1 MVVKKQILVS
11 LLKLTRQGPFRKE
24 LLGKDSRVPMQVVD
38 EILEKLCQDGLC
50 QQRRGAVEATT
61 TQRVKV
67 AVHAIRLGA
76 DFERVCNFLQ
86 WKEFEN
92 LAAEAFKANNYSVT
106 SNFHFKHAGKRFEID
121 LLARKEPLIVCVDCK
136 HWHHGWS
143 RAAIVKAVEMQTKRT
158 KALANAFP
166 TVYEKV
172 GLETW
177 KHALFLPTVLSLV
190 PSPFK
195 FHNKVP
201 IVPILQL
208 QNFLNELPAH
218 MLLLTHFSIKIKSE
232 SHRLTKASK

>member
-1 MVVKKQILVS
+1 MVIERQILVS

-24 LLGKDSRVPMQVVD
+24 LLGKDSRIPMRVVN

-50 QQRRGAVEATT
+50 QQRRGVVEATA

-67 AVHAIRLGA
+67 AVRALRLGA
-76 DFERVCNFLQ
+76 DFERACSFLQ

-92 LAAEAFKANNYSVT
+92 LAAEAFKANNYNVT
-106 SNFHFKHAGKRFEID
+106 SNFHFKHVGKRWEID
-121 LLARKEPLIVCVDCK
+121 LLACKEPLIVCVDCK

-143 RAAIVKAVEMQTKRT
+143 RAAIVKAVEMQIKRT
-158 KALANAFP
+158 KALADAFP
-166 TVYEKV
+166 MVYEKI

-177 KHALFLPTVLSLV
+177 KHAVFIPTVLSLT
-190 PSPFK
+190 PGPFK

-218 MLLLTHFSIKIKSE
+218 TLLLTHFSIKIKSE
-232 SHRLTKASK
+232 KHKLTKYLQ